1 MIRFSVKYITFLSH
15 LQFRLIVIHFRLI
28 VIHFRL
34 IVIHI
39 RLIVIHFRLIVIHL
53 RLIVMY
59 QYRKVFQSEFLSCI
73 HMTSSDITYSP

>member
-1 MIRFSVKYITFLSH
+1 MGNRVIRFSVKYITFLSQ
-15 LQFRLIVIHFRLI
+15 LHFRLI

>member
-1 MIRFSVKYITFLSH
+1 MRNRVIRFSVKYITFLSQ
-15 LQFRLIVIHFRLI
+15 LHF
-28 VIHFRL
+28 
-34 IVIHI
+34 

>member
-1 MIRFSVKYITFLSH
+1 MGNRVIRFSVKYITFLSQ
-15 LQFRLIVIHFRLI
+15 LHFRLI

-39 RLIVIHFRLIVIHL
+39 RLIVTHFRLIVIHL